1 MQIILSETE
10 VMLQSKI
17 QALKKYIS
25 SFLNEKISCSSL
37 SSALGKQ
44 IPVVLKDKYECT
56 ATALLGVDVVLCFP
70 KETDSLTPA
79 KLQNHMQLFAS
90 KLGMPCIVV
99 MDDIP
104 SYNIQRIIVQRINF
118 IITDKQMFAPSLL
131 LDLRKMPKPNKDIK
145 EDIPPLAQCLIL
157 YNIEIEILCHTINE
171 IMDIFN
177 ASYSTTNRAVR
188 WLQSK
193 NLTISS
199 KGKEKK
205 LQFAKQGRDLWE
217 ASIIYLTT
225 PIEKVV
231 YTNTIPSKALS
242 TVISV
247 GSEVEPVEVNCYAVC
262 KDDLKDI
269 TISETG
275 RFKIEVWKYNPV
287 PLAGLKKHVDKL
299 SRYLSIRD
307 KEDMNDD
314 IEDLLINLE
323 Q

>member
-1 MQIILSETE
+1 
-10 VMLQSKI
+10 MLQSKI
-17 QALKKYIS
+17 QTLKKYIS
-25 SFLNEKISCSSL
+25 SFLNEKISCSKL
-37 SSALGKQ
+37 SSASCKQ
-44 IPVVLKDKYECT
+44 IPAILMAKYECT
-56 ATALLGVDVVLCFP
+56 TTALFGVNVVLCFP

-79 KLQNHMQLFAS
+79 KLQNHMQLFTV
-90 KLGMPCIVV
+90 KLGMPSIVV

-104 SYNIQRIIVQRINF
+104 SYNIQRLIVQRINF
-118 IITDKQMFAPSLL
+118 IITGKQMFAPSLL
-131 LDLRKMPKPNKDIK
+131 LDLRKIPKPNKDIK

-157 YNIEIEILCHTINE
+157 YNIEVEILCHTINE

-177 ASYSTTNRAVR
+177 ISYSTANRAVR

-193 NLTISS
+193 NLTISL
-199 KGKEKK
+199 KGKEKR

-225 PIEKVV
+225 PIKKVV

-242 TVISV
+242 TTIFD
-247 GSEVEPVEVNCYAVC
+247 GYKIEPIEANCYAVC

-269 TISETG
+269 TVSETG

-287 PLAGLKKHVDKL
+287 ILAGLKKHVDKL
-299 SRYLSIRD
+299 SLYLSIRN
-307 KEDMNDD
+307 KEDVNDD

>member
-1 MQIILSETE
+1 
-10 VMLQSKI
+10 MLQSKI
-17 QALKKYIS
+17 QALKEYIS
-25 SFLNEKISCSSL
+25 SFLNEKISCSKL
-37 SSALGKQ
+37 SSASCKQ
-44 IPVVLKDKYECT
+44 IPAILMAKYECT
-56 ATALLGVDVVLCFP
+56 TTALFGVNVVLCFP

-79 KLQNHMQLFAS
+79 KLQNHMQLFTV
-90 KLGMPCIVV
+90 KLGMPSIVV

-104 SYNIQRIIVQRINF
+104 SYNIQRLIVQRINF
-118 IITDKQMFAPSLL
+118 IITGKQMFAPSLL
-131 LDLRKMPKPNKDIK
+131 LDLRKIPKPNKDIK

-157 YNIEIEILCHTINE
+157 YNIEVEILCHTINE

-177 ASYSTTNRAVR
+177 VSYSTANRAVR

-193 NLTISS
+193 NLTISL
-199 KGKEKK
+199 KGKEKR

-242 TVISV
+242 TTIFD
-247 GSEVEPVEVNCYAVC
+247 GYKIEPIEANCYAVC

-269 TISETG
+269 TVSETG

-287 PLAGLKKHVDKL
+287 ILAGLKKHVDKL
-299 SRYLSIRD
+299 SLYLSIRN
-307 KEDMNDD
+307 KEDVNDD

>member
-1 MQIILSETE
+1 
-10 VMLQSKI
+10 MLQSKI
-17 QALKKYIS
+17 QALKEYIS
-25 SFLNEKISCSSL
+25 SFLNEKIRCSSL
-37 SSALGKQ
+37 PSALGKQ

-56 ATALLGVDVVLCFP
+56 TTALFGVNVVLCFP

-79 KLQNHMQLFAS
+79 KLQNHMQLFTA
-90 KLGMPCIVV
+90 KLGMPSIVV

-104 SYNIQRIIVQRINF
+104 SYNIQRLIVQRINF
-118 IITDKQMFAPSLL
+118 IITGKQMFAPSLL

-145 EDIPPLAQCLIL
+145 EDIPPFAQCLIL
-157 YNIEIEILCHTINE
+157 YNIEVEILCHTINE

-177 ASYSTTNRAVR
+177 VSYSTANRAAR

-193 NLTISS
+193 NLTISL
-199 KGKEKK
+199 KGKAKR

-242 TVISV
+242 TTIFNDY
-247 GSEVEPVEVNCYAVC
+247 EIEPIEANCYAVC

-269 TISETG
+269 TVSETG

-287 PLAGLKKHVDKL
+287 ILAGLKKHVDKL
-299 SRYLSIRD
+299 SLYLSIRN
-307 KEDMNDD
+307 KEDVNDD

>member
-1 MQIILSETE
+1 
-10 VMLQSKI
+10 MLQSKI
-17 QALKKYIS
+17 QTLKKFIS
-25 SFLNEKISCSSL
+25 SFLNEKISCSKL
-37 SSALGKQ
+37 SSTSCKQ
-44 IPVVLKDKYECT
+44 IPAILMAKYECT
-56 ATALLGVDVVLCFP
+56 ATTLFGVNVVLCFP

-90 KLGMPCIVV
+90 KLGMPSIVV
-99 MDDIP
+99 LDDIP
-104 SYNIQRIIVQRINF
+104 SYNIQRLIIQRINF
-118 IITDKQMFAPSLL
+118 IITGKQMFAPSLL

-157 YNIEIEILCHTINE
+157 YNIEVEILCHTINE

-177 ASYSTTNRAVR
+177 VSYSTANRAVR

-199 KGKEKK
+199 KSKEKR

-225 PIEKVV
+225 PVEKVV

-242 TVISV
+242 TVISD
-247 GSEVEPVEVNCYAVC
+247 GSEVEPIEVNSYAVC

-269 TISETG
+269 TVSDTG
-275 RFKIEVWKYNPV
+275 RFKIEIWKYNPMD
-287 PLAGLKKHVDKL
+287 LARLKKHVDKL

-307 KEDMNDD
+307 KEDMSDK
-314 IEDLLINLE
+314 LE
-323 Q
+323 MMLAELQ

>member
-1 MQIILSETE
+1 
-10 VMLQSKI
+10 MLQSKI
-17 QALKKYIS
+17 QTLKKYIS
-25 SFLNEKISCSSL
+25 SFLNEKISCSKL
-37 SSALGKQ
+37 SSASCKQ
-44 IPVVLKDKYECT
+44 IPAILMAKYECT
-56 ATALLGVDVVLCFP
+56 TTALFGVNVVLCFP

-79 KLQNHMQLFAS
+79 KLQNHMQLFTV
-90 KLGMPCIVV
+90 KLGMPSIVV
-99 MDDIP
+99 MDDMP
-104 SYNIQRIIVQRINF
+104 SYNIQRLIVQRINF
-118 IITDKQMFAPSLL
+118 IITGKQMFAPSLL
-131 LDLRKMPKPNKDIK
+131 LDLRKIPKPNKDIK

-157 YNIEIEILCHTINE
+157 YNIEVEILCHTINE

-177 ASYSTTNRAVR
+177 VSYSTANRAVR

-193 NLTISS
+193 NLTISL
-199 KGKEKK
+199 KGKEKR

-242 TVISV
+242 TTIFD
-247 GSEVEPVEVNCYAVC
+247 GYKIEPIEANCYAVC

-269 TISETG
+269 TVSETG

-287 PLAGLKKHVDKL
+287 ILAGLKKHVDKL
-299 SRYLSIRD
+299 SLYLSIRN
-307 KEDMNDD
+307 KEDVNDD

>member
-1 MQIILSETE
+1 
-10 VMLQSKI
+10 MLQSKI
-17 QALKKYIS
+17 QTLKKYIS
-25 SFLNEKISCSSL
+25 SFLNEKISCSKL
-37 SSALGKQ
+37 SSASCKQ
-44 IPVVLKDKYECT
+44 IPAILMAKYECT
-56 ATALLGVDVVLCFP
+56 TTALFGVNVVLCFP

-79 KLQNHMQLFAS
+79 KLQNHMQLFTV
-90 KLGMPCIVV
+90 KLGMPSIVV

-104 SYNIQRIIVQRINF
+104 SYNIQRLIVQRINF
-118 IITDKQMFAPSLL
+118 IITGKQMFAPSLL
-131 LDLRKMPKPNKDIK
+131 LDLRKIPKPNKDIK

-157 YNIEIEILCHTINE
+157 YNIEVEILCHTINE

-177 ASYSTTNRAVR
+177 ISYSTANRAVR

-193 NLTISS
+193 NLTISL
-199 KGKEKK
+199 KGKEKR

-242 TVISV
+242 TTIFN
-247 GSEVEPVEVNCYAVC
+247 GYEIEPIEANCYAVC

-269 TISETG
+269 TVSETG

-287 PLAGLKKHVDKL
+287 ILDGLKKNVDKL
-299 SRYLSIRD
+299 SLYLSIRN
-307 KEDMNDD
+307 KEDVNDD

>member
-1 MQIILSETE
+1 
-10 VMLQSKI
+10 MLQSKI
-17 QALKKYIS
+17 QTLKKYIS
-25 SFLNEKISCSSL
+25 SFLNEKISCSKL
-37 SSALGKQ
+37 SSASCKQ
-44 IPVVLKDKYECT
+44 IPAILMAKYECT
-56 ATALLGVDVVLCFP
+56 TTALFGVNVVLCFP

-90 KLGMPCIVV
+90 KLGMPSIVV
-99 MDDIP
+99 LDDMP
-104 SYNIQRIIVQRINF
+104 SYNIQRLIIQRINF
-118 IITDKQMFAPSLL
+118 IIIGKQMFAPSLL
-131 LDLRKMPKPNKDIK
+131 LDLRKIPKPNKDIK

-157 YNIEIEILCHTINE
+157 YNIEVEILCHTINE

-177 ASYSTTNRAVR
+177 VSYSTANRAVR

-193 NLTISS
+193 NLTISL
-199 KGKEKK
+199 KGKEKR

-242 TVISV
+242 TTIFD
-247 GSEVEPVEVNCYAVC
+247 GYKIEPIEANCYAVC

-269 TISETG
+269 TVSETG

-287 PLAGLKKHVDKL
+287 ILAGLKKHVDKL
-299 SRYLSIRD
+299 SLYLS
-307 KEDMNDD
+307 
-314 IEDLLINLE
+314 
-323 Q
+323 

>member
-1 MQIILSETE
+1 
-10 VMLQSKI
+10 MLQSKI
-17 QALKKYIS
+17 QALKEYIS
-25 SFLNEKISCSSL
+25 SFLNEKIRCSSL
-37 SSALGKQ
+37 PSALGKQ

-56 ATALLGVDVVLCFP
+56 TTALFGVNVVLCFP

-79 KLQNHMQLFAS
+79 KLQNHMQLFTA
-90 KLGMPCIVV
+90 KLGMPSIVV

-104 SYNIQRIIVQRINF
+104 SYNIQRLIVQRINF
-118 IITDKQMFAPSLL
+118 IITGKQMFAPSLL
-131 LDLRKMPKPNKDIK
+131 LDLRKIPKPNKDIK

-157 YNIEIEILCHTINE
+157 YNIEVEILCHTINE

-177 ASYSTTNRAVR
+177 VSYSTANRAVR

-193 NLTISS
+193 NLTICP
-199 KGKEKK
+199 KGKAKR

-231 YTNTIPSKALS
+231 YANTIPSKALA
-242 TVISV
+242 TAIFD
-247 GSEVEPVEVNCYAVC
+247 GCEIEPIEVNSYAVC

-287 PLAGLKKHVDKL
+287 ILAGLKKHVDKL
-299 SRYLSIRD
+299 SLYLSLRD

-314 IEDLLINLE
+314 IEDLLIYLE

>member
-1 MQIILSETE
+1 
-10 VMLQSKI
+10 MLQSKI
-17 QALKKYIS
+17 QTLKKYIS
-25 SFLNEKISCSSL
+25 SFLNEKISCSKL
-37 SSALGKQ
+37 SSASCKQ
-44 IPVVLKDKYECT
+44 IPAILMAKYECT
-56 ATALLGVDVVLCFP
+56 TTALFGVNVVLCFP

-79 KLQNHMQLFAS
+79 KLQNHMQLFTV
-90 KLGMPCIVV
+90 KLGMPSIVV

-104 SYNIQRIIVQRINF
+104 SYNIQRLIVQRINF
-118 IITDKQMFAPSLL
+118 IITGKQMFAPSLL
-131 LDLRKMPKPNKDIK
+131 LDLRKIPKPNKDIK

-157 YNIEIEILCHTINE
+157 YNIEVEILCHTINE

-177 ASYSTTNRAVR
+177 VSYSTANRAVR

-193 NLTISS
+193 NLTISL
-199 KGKEKK
+199 KGKEKR

-242 TVISV
+242 TTIFD
-247 GSEVEPVEVNCYAVC
+247 GYKIEPIEANCYAVC

-269 TISETG
+269 TVSETG

-287 PLAGLKKHVDKL
+287 ILAGLKKHVDKL
-299 SRYLSIRD
+299 SLYLSIRN
-307 KEDMNDD
+307 KEDVNDD

>member
-1 MQIILSETE
+1 
-10 VMLQSKI
+10 MLQSKI
-17 QALKKYIS
+17 QTLKKYIS
-25 SFLNEKISCSSL
+25 SFLNEKISCSKL
-37 SSALGKQ
+37 SSASCKQ
-44 IPVVLKDKYECT
+44 IPAILMAKYECT
-56 ATALLGVDVVLCFP
+56 TTALFGVNVVLCFP
-70 KETDSLTPA
+70 QETDSLTPA
-79 KLQNHMQLFAS
+79 KLQNHMQLFTV
-90 KLGMPCIVV
+90 KLGMPSIVV

-104 SYNIQRIIVQRINF
+104 SYNIQRLIVQRINF
-118 IITDKQMFAPSLL
+118 IITGKQMFAPSLL
-131 LDLRKMPKPNKDIK
+131 LDLRKIPKPNKDIK

-157 YNIEIEILCHTINE
+157 YNIEVEILCHTINE

-177 ASYSTTNRAVR
+177 VSYSTANRAVR

-193 NLTISS
+193 NLTISL
-199 KGKEKK
+199 KGKEKR

-242 TVISV
+242 TTIFD
-247 GSEVEPVEVNCYAVC
+247 GYKIEPIEANCYAVC

-269 TISETG
+269 TVSETG

-287 PLAGLKKHVDKL
+287 ILAGLKKHVDKL
-299 SRYLSIRD
+299 SLYLSIRN
-307 KEDMNDD
+307 KEDVNDD

>member
-1 MQIILSETE
+1 
-10 VMLQSKI
+10 MLQSKI
-17 QALKKYIS
+17 QTLKKYIS
-25 SFLNEKISCSSL
+25 SFLNEKISCSKL
-37 SSALGKQ
+37 SSASCKQ
-44 IPVVLKDKYECT
+44 IPAILMAKYECT
-56 ATALLGVDVVLCFP
+56 TTALFGVNVVLCFP

-79 KLQNHMQLFAS
+79 KLQNHMQLFTV
-90 KLGMPCIVV
+90 KLGMPSIVV

-104 SYNIQRIIVQRINF
+104 SYNIQRLIVQRINF
-118 IITDKQMFAPSLL
+118 IITGKQMFAPSLL
-131 LDLRKMPKPNKDIK
+131 LDLRKIPKPNKDIK

-157 YNIEIEILCHTINE
+157 YNIEVEILCHTINE

-177 ASYSTTNRAVR
+177 VSYSTANRAVR

-193 NLTISS
+193 NLTISL
-199 KGKEKK
+199 KGKEKR

-242 TVISV
+242 TTIFD
-247 GSEVEPVEVNCYAVC
+247 GYKIEPIEANCYAVC

-269 TISETG
+269 TVSETG

-287 PLAGLKKHVDKL
+287 ILAGLKKHVDKL
-299 SRYLSIRD
+299 SLYLSIRNKVD
-307 KEDMNDD
+307 VNDD

>member
-1 MQIILSETE
+1 
-10 VMLQSKI
+10 MLQSKI
-17 QALKKYIS
+17 QAFKEYIS
-25 SFLNEKISCSSL
+25 SFLNEKIRCSSL
-37 SSALGKQ
+37 PSVLGKQ

-56 ATALLGVDVVLCFP
+56 TTALFGVNVVLCFP

-79 KLQNHMQLFAS
+79 KLQNHMQLFTA
-90 KLGMPCIVV
+90 KLGMPSIVV

-104 SYNIQRIIVQRINF
+104 SYNIQRLIVQRINF
-118 IITDKQMFAPSLL
+118 IITGKQMFAPSLL

-157 YNIEIEILCHTINE
+157 YNIEVEILCHTINE

-177 ASYSTTNRAVR
+177 VSYSTANRAVR

-193 NLTISS
+193 NLTISL
-199 KGKEKK
+199 KGKEKR

-231 YTNTIPSKALS
+231 YANTIPSIALA
-242 TVISV
+242 TAIFD
-247 GSEVEPVEVNCYAVC
+247 GCEIEPIEVNSYAVC

-269 TISETG
+269 TVSETG

-287 PLAGLKKHVDKL
+287 ILAGLKKHVDKL
-299 SRYLSIRD
+299 SLYLSIRN
-307 KEDMNDD
+307 KEDVNDD

>member
-1 MQIILSETE
+1 
-10 VMLQSKI
+10 MLQSKI
-17 QALKKYIS
+17 QTLKKYIS
-25 SFLNEKISCSSL
+25 SFLNEKISCSKL
-37 SSALGKQ
+37 SSASCKQ
-44 IPVVLKDKYECT
+44 IPAILMAKYECT
-56 ATALLGVDVVLCFP
+56 TTALFGVNVVLCFP

-79 KLQNHMQLFAS
+79 KLQNHMQLFTV
-90 KLGMPCIVV
+90 KLGMPSIVV

-104 SYNIQRIIVQRINF
+104 SYNIQRLIVQRINF
-118 IITDKQMFAPSLL
+118 IITGKQMFAPSLL
-131 LDLRKMPKPNKDIK
+131 LDLRKIPKPNKDIK

-157 YNIEIEILCHTINE
+157 YNIEVEILCHTINE

-177 ASYSTTNRAVR
+177 ISYSTANRAVR

-193 NLTISS
+193 NLTISL
-199 KGKEKK
+199 KGKEKR

-242 TVISV
+242 TTIFD
-247 GSEVEPVEVNCYAVC
+247 GYKIEPIEANCYAVC

-269 TISETG
+269 TVSETG

-287 PLAGLKKHVDKL
+287 ILAGLKKHVDKL
-299 SRYLSIRD
+299 SLYLSIRN
-307 KEDMNDD
+307 KEDVNDD

>member
-1 MQIILSETE
+1 
-10 VMLQSKI
+10 MLQSKI
-17 QALKKYIS
+17 QALKEYIS
-25 SFLNEKISCSSL
+25 SFLNEKIRCSSL
-37 SSALGKQ
+37 PSALGKQ

-56 ATALLGVDVVLCFP
+56 TTALFGVNVVLCFP

-79 KLQNHMQLFAS
+79 KLQNHMQLFTA
-90 KLGMPCIVV
+90 KLGMPSIVV

-104 SYNIQRIIVQRINF
+104 SYNIQRLIVQRINF
-118 IITDKQMFAPSLL
+118 IITGKQMFAPSLL

-145 EDIPPLAQCLIL
+145 EDIPPFAQCLIL
-157 YNIEIEILCHTINE
+157 YNIEVEILCHTINE

-177 ASYSTTNRAVR
+177 VSYSTANRAAR

-193 NLTISS
+193 NLTISL
-199 KGKEKK
+199 KGKAKR

-242 TVISV
+242 TTIFNDY
-247 GSEVEPVEVNCYAVC
+247 EIEPIEANCYAVC

-269 TISETG
+269 TVSEIG

-287 PLAGLKKHVDKL
+287 ILAGLKKHVDKL
-299 SRYLSIRD
+299 SLYLSLRD

-314 IEDLLINLE
+314 IEDLLIYLE

>member
-1 MQIILSETE
+1 
-10 VMLQSKI
+10 MLQSKI
-17 QALKKYIS
+17 QTLKKYIS
-25 SFLNEKISCSSL
+25 SFLNEKISCSKL
-37 SSALGKQ
+37 SSASCKQ
-44 IPVVLKDKYECT
+44 IPAILMAKYECT
-56 ATALLGVDVVLCFP
+56 TTALFGVNVVLCFP

-79 KLQNHMQLFAS
+79 KLQNHMQLFTV
-90 KLGMPCIVV
+90 KLGMPSIVV

-104 SYNIQRIIVQRINF
+104 SYNIQRLIVQRINF
-118 IITDKQMFAPSLL
+118 IITGKQMFAPSLL
-131 LDLRKMPKPNKDIK
+131 LDLRKIPKPNKDIK

-157 YNIEIEILCHTINE
+157 YNIEVEILCHTINE

-177 ASYSTTNRAVR
+177 ISYSTANRAVR

-193 NLTISS
+193 NLTISL
-199 KGKEKK
+199 KGKEKR
-205 LQFAKQGRDLWE
+205 LQFAKQGHDLWE

-242 TVISV
+242 TTIFD
-247 GSEVEPVEVNCYAVC
+247 GYKIEPIEANCYAVC

-269 TISETG
+269 TVSETG

-287 PLAGLKKHVDKL
+287 ILAGLKKHVDKL
-299 SRYLSIRD
+299 SLYLSIRN
-307 KEDMNDD
+307 KEDVNDD

>member
-1 MQIILSETE
+1 
-10 VMLQSKI
+10 MLQSKI
-17 QALKKYIS
+17 QALKEYIS
-25 SFLNEKISCSSL
+25 SFLNEKIRCSSL
-37 SSALGKQ
+37 PSALGKQ

-56 ATALLGVDVVLCFP
+56 TTALFGVNVVLCFP

-79 KLQNHMQLFAS
+79 KLQNHMQLFTA
-90 KLGMPCIVV
+90 KLGMPSIVV

-104 SYNIQRIIVQRINF
+104 SYNIQRLIVQRINF
-118 IITDKQMFAPSLL
+118 IITGKQMFASSLL
-131 LDLRKMPKPNKDIK
+131 LDLRKIPKPNKDIK

-157 YNIEIEILCHTINE
+157 YNIEVEILCHTINE

-177 ASYSTTNRAVR
+177 VSYSTANRAVR

-193 NLTISS
+193 NLTICP
-199 KGKEKK
+199 KGKAKR

-231 YTNTIPSKALS
+231 YANTIPSIALA
-242 TVISV
+242 TAIFD
-247 GSEVEPVEVNCYAVC
+247 GCEIEPIEVNSYAVC

-269 TISETG
+269 TVSETG

-287 PLAGLKKHVDKL
+287 ILAGLKKHVDKL
-299 SRYLSIRD
+299 SLYLSIRN
-307 KEDMNDD
+307 KEDVNDD

>member
-1 MQIILSETE
+1 
-10 VMLQSKI
+10 MLQSKI
-17 QALKKYIS
+17 QVLKEYIS
-25 SFLNEKISCSSL
+25 SFLNEKIRCSSL
-37 SSALGKQ
+37 PSALGKQ

-56 ATALLGVDVVLCFP
+56 TTALFGVNVVLCFP

-79 KLQNHMQLFAS
+79 KLQNHMQLFTA
-90 KLGMPCIVV
+90 KLGMPSIVV

-104 SYNIQRIIVQRINF
+104 SYNIQRLIVQRINF
-118 IITDKQMFAPSLL
+118 IITGKQ
-131 LDLRKMPKPNKDIK
+131 DIK
-145 EDIPPLAQCLIL
+145 EDIPPFAQCLIL
-157 YNIEIEILCHTINE
+157 YNIEVEMFCHTINE

-177 ASYSTTNRAVR
+177 VSYSTANRAVR

-193 NLTISS
+193 NLTISL
-199 KGKEKK
+199 KGKEKR

-242 TVISV
+242 TTIFD
-247 GSEVEPVEVNCYAVC
+247 GYEIEPIEANCYAVC

-269 TISETG
+269 TVSETG

-287 PLAGLKKHVDKL
+287 ILAGLKKHVDKL
-299 SRYLSIRD
+299 SLYLSIRN
-307 KEDMNDD
+307 KEDVNDD
-314 IEDLLINLE
+314 IEDLLINLD

>member
-1 MQIILSETE
+1 
-10 VMLQSKI
+10 MLQSKI

-37 SSALGKQ
+37 SSVLGKQ

-56 ATALLGVDVVLCFP
+56 ATALFGVDVVLCFP

-104 SYNIQRIIVQRINF
+104 SYNIQRLIVQRINF
-118 IITDKQMFAPSLL
+118 IITGKQMFVPSLL
-131 LDLRKMPKPNKDIK
+131 LDLRKMPKQNKDIK

-157 YNIEIEILCHTINE
+157 YNIEVEILCHTINE
-171 IMDIFN
+171 IMELFN
-177 ASYSTTNRAVR
+177 VSYSTVNRAVR

-193 NLTISS
+193 NLIISS
-199 KGKEKK
+199 RAKK
-205 LQFAKQGRDLWE
+205 KRLQFAKQGRDLWE

-242 TVISV
+242 TVISN
-247 GSEVEPVEVNCYAVC
+247 GSEIESIEVNSYAVC

-269 TISETG
+269 TVSDTG
-275 RFKIEVWKYNPV
+275 QIKIEIWKYNPV

-299 SRYLSIRD
+299 SLYLSLRD

>member
-1 MQIILSETE
+1 
-10 VMLQSKI
+10 MLQSKI
-17 QALKKYIS
+17 QTLKKYIS
-25 SFLNEKISCSSL
+25 SFLNEKISCSKL
-37 SSALGKQ
+37 SSASCKQ
-44 IPVVLKDKYECT
+44 IPAILMAKYECT
-56 ATALLGVDVVLCFP
+56 TTALFGVNVVLCFP

-79 KLQNHMQLFAS
+79 KLQNHMQLFTV
-90 KLGMPCIVV
+90 KLAMPSIVV
-99 MDDIP
+99 MDDMP
-104 SYNIQRIIVQRINF
+104 SYNIQRLIVQRINF
-118 IITDKQMFAPSLL
+118 IITGKQMFAPSLL
-131 LDLRKMPKPNKDIK
+131 LDLRKIPKPNKDIK

-157 YNIEIEILCHTINE
+157 YNIEVEILCHTINE

-177 ASYSTTNRAVR
+177 VSYSTANRAVR

-193 NLTISS
+193 NLTISL
-199 KGKEKK
+199 KGKEKR

-242 TVISV
+242 TTIFD
-247 GSEVEPVEVNCYAVC
+247 GYKIEPIEANCYAVC

-269 TISETG
+269 TVSETG

-287 PLAGLKKHVDKL
+287 ILAGLKKHVDKL
-299 SRYLSIRD
+299 SLYLSIRN
-307 KEDMNDD
+307 KEDVNDD

>member
-1 MQIILSETE
+1 
-10 VMLQSKI
+10 MLQSKI
-17 QALKKYIS
+17 QTLKKYIS
-25 SFLNEKISCSSL
+25 SFLNEKISCSKL
-37 SSALGKQ
+37 SSASCKQ
-44 IPVVLKDKYECT
+44 IPAILMAKYECT
-56 ATALLGVDVVLCFP
+56 TTALFGVNVVLCFP

-79 KLQNHMQLFAS
+79 KLQNHMQLFTV
-90 KLGMPCIVV
+90 KLGMPSIVV

-104 SYNIQRIIVQRINF
+104 SYNIQRLIVQRINF
-118 IITDKQMFAPSLL
+118 IITGKQMFAPSLL
-131 LDLRKMPKPNKDIK
+131 LDLRKIPKPNKDIK

-157 YNIEIEILCHTINE
+157 YNIEVEILCHTINE

-177 ASYSTTNRAVR
+177 VSYSTANRAVR

-193 NLTISS
+193 NLTISL
-199 KGKEKK
+199 KGKEKR

-242 TVISV
+242 TTIFD
-247 GSEVEPVEVNCYAVC
+247 GYKIEPIEANCYAVC

-287 PLAGLKKHVDKL
+287 ILAGLKKHVDKL
-299 SRYLSIRD
+299 SLYLSIRN
-307 KEDMNDD
+307 KEDVNDD

>member
-1 MQIILSETE
+1 
-10 VMLQSKI
+10 MLQSKI
-17 QALKKYIS
+17 QPLKKYIS
-25 SFLNEKISCSSL
+25 SFLNEKISCSKL
-37 SSALGKQ
+37 SSASCKQ
-44 IPVVLKDKYECT
+44 IPAILMAKYECT
-56 ATALLGVDVVLCFP
+56 TTALFGVNVVLCFP

-79 KLQNHMQLFAS
+79 KLQNHMQLFTV
-90 KLGMPCIVV
+90 KLGMPSIVV

-104 SYNIQRIIVQRINF
+104 SYNIQRLIVQRINF
-118 IITDKQMFAPSLL
+118 IITGKQMFAPSLL
-131 LDLRKMPKPNKDIK
+131 LDLRKIPKPNKDIK

-157 YNIEIEILCHTINE
+157 YNIEVEILCHTINE

-177 ASYSTTNRAVR
+177 VSYSTANRAVR

-193 NLTISS
+193 NLTISL
-199 KGKEKK
+199 KGKEKR
-205 LQFAKQGRDLWE
+205 LQFEKQGRDLWE

-242 TVISV
+242 TTIFD
-247 GSEVEPVEVNCYAVC
+247 GYKIEPIEANYYAVC

-269 TISETG
+269 TVSETG

-287 PLAGLKKHVDKL
+287 ILAGLKKHVDKL
-299 SRYLSIRD
+299 SLYLSIRN
-307 KEDMNDD
+307 KEDVNDD

>member
-1 MQIILSETE
+1 
-10 VMLQSKI
+10 MLQSKI
-17 QALKKYIS
+17 QTLKKYIS
-25 SFLNEKISCSSL
+25 SFLNEKISFSKL
-37 SSALGKQ
+37 SSASCKQ
-44 IPVVLKDKYECT
+44 IPAILMAKYECT
-56 ATALLGVDVVLCFP
+56 TTALFGVNVVLCFP

-79 KLQNHMQLFAS
+79 KLQNHMQLFTV
-90 KLGMPCIVV
+90 KLGMPSIVV

-104 SYNIQRIIVQRINF
+104 SYNIQRLIVQRINF
-118 IITDKQMFAPSLL
+118 IITGKQMFAPSLL
-131 LDLRKMPKPNKDIK
+131 LDLRKIPKPNKDIK

-157 YNIEIEILCHTINE
+157 YNIEVEILCHTINE

-177 ASYSTTNRAVR
+177 VSYSTANRAVR

-193 NLTISS
+193 NLTISL
-199 KGKEKK
+199 KGKEKR

-242 TVISV
+242 TTIFD
-247 GSEVEPVEVNCYAVC
+247 GYKIEPIEANCYAVC

-269 TISETG
+269 TVSETG

-287 PLAGLKKHVDKL
+287 ILAGLKKHVDKL
-299 SRYLSIRD
+299 SLYLSIRN
-307 KEDMNDD
+307 KEDVNDD

>member
-1 MQIILSETE
+1 
-10 VMLQSKI
+10 MLQSKI
-17 QALKKYIS
+17 QTLKKYIS
-25 SFLNEKISCSSL
+25 SFLNEKISCSKL
-37 SSALGKQ
+37 SSASYKQ
-44 IPVVLKDKYECT
+44 IPAILMAKYECT
-56 ATALLGVDVVLCFP
+56 TTALFGVNVVLCFP

-79 KLQNHMQLFAS
+79 KLQNHMQLFTV
-90 KLGMPCIVV
+90 KLGMPSIVV

-104 SYNIQRIIVQRINF
+104 SYNIQRLIVQRINF
-118 IITDKQMFAPSLL
+118 IITGKQMFAPSLL
-131 LDLRKMPKPNKDIK
+131 LDLRKIPKPNKDIK

-157 YNIEIEILCHTINE
+157 YNIEVEILCHTINE

-177 ASYSTTNRAVR
+177 ISYSTANRAVR

-193 NLTISS
+193 NLTISL
-199 KGKEKK
+199 KGKEKR

-242 TVISV
+242 TTIFD
-247 GSEVEPVEVNCYAVC
+247 GYKIEPIEANCYAVC

-269 TISETG
+269 TVSETG

-287 PLAGLKKHVDKL
+287 ILAGLKKHVDKL
-299 SRYLSIRD
+299 SLYLSIRN
-307 KEDMNDD
+307 KEDVNDD

>member
-1 MQIILSETE
+1 
-10 VMLQSKI
+10 MLQSKI
-17 QALKKYIS
+17 QTLKKYIS
-25 SFLNEKISCSSL
+25 SFLNEKISCSKL
-37 SSALGKQ
+37 SSASCKQ
-44 IPVVLKDKYECT
+44 IPAILMAKYECT
-56 ATALLGVDVVLCFP
+56 TTALFGVNVVLCFP

-79 KLQNHMQLFAS
+79 KLQKHMQLFTV
-90 KLGMPCIVV
+90 KLGMPSIVV

-104 SYNIQRIIVQRINF
+104 SYNIQRLIVQRINF
-118 IITDKQMFAPSLL
+118 IITGKQMFAPSLL
-131 LDLRKMPKPNKDIK
+131 LDLRKIPKPNKDIK

-157 YNIEIEILCHTINE
+157 YNIEVEILCHTINE

-177 ASYSTTNRAVR
+177 VSYSTANRAVR

-193 NLTISS
+193 NLTISL
-199 KGKEKK
+199 KGKEKR

-242 TVISV
+242 TTIFD
-247 GSEVEPVEVNCYAVC
+247 GYKIEPIEANCYAVC

-269 TISETG
+269 TVSETG

-287 PLAGLKKHVDKL
+287 ILAGLKKHVDKL
-299 SRYLSIRD
+299 SLYLSIRN
-307 KEDMNDD
+307 KEDVNDD

>member
-1 MQIILSETE
+1 
-10 VMLQSKI
+10 MLQSKI
-17 QALKKYIS
+17 QTLKKYIS
-25 SFLNEKISCSSL
+25 SFLNEKISWSKL
-37 SSALGKQ
+37 SSASCKQ
-44 IPVVLKDKYECT
+44 IPAILMAKYECT
-56 ATALLGVDVVLCFP
+56 TTALFGVNVVLCFP

-79 KLQNHMQLFAS
+79 KLQNHMQLFTV
-90 KLGMPCIVV
+90 KLGMPSIVV

-104 SYNIQRIIVQRINF
+104 SYNIQRLIVQRINF
-118 IITDKQMFAPSLL
+118 IITGKQMFAPSLL
-131 LDLRKMPKPNKDIK
+131 LDLRKIPKPNKDIK

-157 YNIEIEILCHTINE
+157 YNIEVEILCHTINE

-177 ASYSTTNRAVR
+177 VSYSTANRAVR

-193 NLTISS
+193 NLTISL
-199 KGKEKK
+199 KGKEKR

-242 TVISV
+242 TTIFD
-247 GSEVEPVEVNCYAVC
+247 GYKIEPIEANCYAVC

-269 TISETG
+269 TVSETG

-287 PLAGLKKHVDKL
+287 ILAGLKKHVDKL
-299 SRYLSIRD
+299 SLYLSIRN
-307 KEDMNDD
+307 KEDVNDD

>member
-1 MQIILSETE
+1 
-10 VMLQSKI
+10 MLQSKI
-17 QALKKYIS
+17 QALKEYIS
-25 SFLNEKISCSSL
+25 SFLNEKIRCSSL
-37 SSALGKQ
+37 PSALGKQ

-56 ATALLGVDVVLCFP
+56 TTALFGVNVVLCFP

-79 KLQNHMQLFAS
+79 KLQNHMQLFTA
-90 KLGMPCIVV
+90 KLGMPSIVV

-104 SYNIQRIIVQRINF
+104 SYNIQRLIVQRINF
-118 IITDKQMFAPSLL
+118 IITGKQMFAPSLL

-145 EDIPPLAQCLIL
+145 EDIPPFAQCLIL
-157 YNIEIEILCHTINE
+157 YNIEVEILCHTINE

-177 ASYSTTNRAVR
+177 VSYSTANRAAR

-193 NLTISS
+193 NLTISL
-199 KGKEKK
+199 KGKAKR

-242 TVISV
+242 TTIFNDY
-247 GSEVEPVEVNCYAVC
+247 EIEPIEANCYAVC

-269 TISETG
+269 TVSEIG

-287 PLAGLKKHVDKL
+287 ILAGLKKHVDKL
-299 SRYLSIRD
+299 SLYLSIRN
-307 KEDMNDD
+307 KEDVNDD

>member
-1 MQIILSETE
+1 
-10 VMLQSKI
+10 MLQSKI
-17 QALKKYIS
+17 QALKEYIS
-25 SFLNEKISCSSL
+25 SFLNEKIRCSSL

-44 IPVVLKDKYECT
+44 IPAILKDKYECT
-56 ATALLGVDVVLCFP
+56 ATALFGVDVVLCFP

-79 KLQNHMQLFAS
+79 KLQNHMQLFTA

-104 SYNIQRIIVQRINF
+104 SYNIQRLIVQRINF
-118 IITDKQMFAPSLL
+118 IITGKQMFAPSLL

-145 EDIPPLAQCLIL
+145 EDIPPFAQCLIL
-157 YNIEIEILCHTINE
+157 YNIEVEMFCHTINE

-177 ASYSTTNRAVR
+177 VSYSTANRSVR

-199 KGKEKK
+199 KGKEKR

-225 PIEKVV
+225 PIEKVI
-231 YTNTIPSKALS
+231 YTNIPSKALS

-247 GSEVEPVEVNCYAVC
+247 GSEVEPIEVNSYAVC
-262 KDDLKDI
+262 KEDLKDT

-287 PLAGLKKHVDKL
+287 ILAGLKKHVDKL

-307 KEDMNDD
+307 KEDVNDD